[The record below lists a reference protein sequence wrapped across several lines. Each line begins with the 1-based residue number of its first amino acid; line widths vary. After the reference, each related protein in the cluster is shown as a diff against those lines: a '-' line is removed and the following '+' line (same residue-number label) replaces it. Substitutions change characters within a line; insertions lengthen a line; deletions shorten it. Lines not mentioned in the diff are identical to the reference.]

1 MFNYLITQFKKSLT
15 NVNWQWTTQVKITEY
30 FINFSCSFYIFNLFR
45 TCIINSPSLGMGCS
59 TKPYKKLDFILL
71 YKLTSG
77 KGSSPK
83 LVVLN
88 NESSYRLENS
98 VGRIASLPSI
108 AFIQSLLPLYSNNN
122 LCFACVLS
130 RSLTTAN
137 TFFND
142 SEYLFNNL
150 LCGWSYCITKSWQP
164 DFAINTLL
172 NEINTRPE

>member
-137 TFFND
+137 TFLTTCCAD
-142 SEYLFNNL
+142 GPIVLPKL
-150 LCGWSYCITKSWQP
+150 
-164 DFAINTLL
+164 A
-172 NEINTRPE
+172 TRFCHKHSPE

>member
-15 NVNWQWTTQVKITEY
+15 NVNWQCTTQVKITEY

-71 YKLTSG
+71 YKLTSER
-77 KGSSPK
+77 SLK

-108 AFIQSLLPLYSNNN
+108 AFIQSFVTIIFPTIIS
-122 LCFACVLS
+122 VLHVS
-130 RSLTTAN
+130 
-137 TFFND
+137 
-142 SEYLFNNL
+142 YLVL
-150 LCGWSYCITKSWQP
+150 
-164 DFAINTLL
+164 
-172 NEINTRPE
+172 